1 MGFKI
6 DFSLDN
12 RYIIYKARD
21 GRNIMSKSILI
32 LTLVIVGLTTMLNIN
47 AGAKEVPY
55 TLEDRDRLIRVEA
68 RLYEIDKRFE
78 QIDKRFEQIDKRFDD
93 MFTYLWILAGI
104 FTTLTGST
112 IGFAIWDR
120 RSMIRPFE
128 FRIKELEQGKIDRL
142 ISSLRDVAQIDK
154 NVADILRKHNLL

>member
-1 MGFKI
+1 
-6 DFSLDN
+6 
-12 RYIIYKARD
+12 
-21 GRNIMSKSILI
+21 MSKSILI
-32 LTLVIVGLTTMLNIN
+32 LILVLLGLTTMLNIN

-78 QIDKRFEQIDKRFDD
+78 QIDKRFEQIDKRFEQIDKRFDD

-104 FTTLTGST
+104 FTALTGST

-120 RSMIRPFE
+120 SSMIRPFE

-142 ISSLRDVAQIDK
+142 ISSLRDIAQIDK

>member
-1 MGFKI
+1 
-6 DFSLDN
+6 
-12 RYIIYKARD
+12 
-21 GRNIMSKSILI
+21 MSKSILI
-32 LTLVIVGLTTMLNIN
+32 LILVIAGLTTMLNIS

-68 RLYEIDKRFE
+68 RLYELDKRFEQIDKRFE
-78 QIDKRFEQIDKRFDD
+78 QLDKRFEQIDKRFDD

-104 FTTLTGST
+104 FTALTGST

-120 RSMIRPFE
+120 SSMIRPFE

-142 ISSLRDVAQIDK
+142 ISSLRDLAQIDK

>member
-1 MGFKI
+1 
-6 DFSLDN
+6 
-12 RYIIYKARD
+12 
-21 GRNIMSKSILI
+21 MSKSILI
-32 LTLVIVGLTTMLNIN
+32 LILVIVGLTTMLNIN

-78 QIDKRFEQIDKRFDD
+78 QIDKRFEQIDKRFEQIDKRFEQIDKRFGD
-93 MFTYLWILAGI
+93 MFTFLWILAGI
-104 FTTLTGST
+104 FTALTGST

>member
-1 MGFKI
+1 
-6 DFSLDN
+6 
-12 RYIIYKARD
+12 
-21 GRNIMSKSILI
+21 MSKYIFTFILLI
-32 LTLVIVGLTTMLNIN
+32 
-47 AGAKEVPY
+47 AGFNTVVNVDTWAKEVPY

-78 QIDKRFEQIDKRFDD
+78 QIDKRFEQIDKRFGD
-93 MFTYLWILAGI
+93 MFTFLWILAGI

-120 RSMIRPFE
+120 RSMIRSFE

-142 ISSLRDVAQIDK
+142 ISSLRDIAQIDK

>member
-1 MGFKI
+1 
-6 DFSLDN
+6 
-12 RYIIYKARD
+12 
-21 GRNIMSKSILI
+21 
-32 LTLVIVGLTTMLNIN
+32 MLNIN

-78 QIDKRFEQIDKRFDD
+78 QIDKRFEQIDKRFGD
-93 MFTYLWILAGI
+93 MFTFLWILAGI
-104 FTTLTGST
+104 FTALTGST

-142 ISSLRDVAQIDK
+142 ISSLRDIAQIDK

>member
-1 MGFKI
+1 
-6 DFSLDN
+6 
-12 RYIIYKARD
+12 
-21 GRNIMSKSILI
+21 MSKYIFTFILLI
-32 LTLVIVGLTTMLNIN
+32 
-47 AGAKEVPY
+47 AGFNTVVNVDTWAKEVPY

-78 QIDKRFEQIDKRFDD
+78 QMDKRFEQIDKRFEQIDKRFDD
-93 MFTYLWILAGI
+93 MFTFLWILAGI

-142 ISSLRDVAQIDK
+142 ISSLRDIAQIDK

>member
-1 MGFKI
+1 MLMMVGFTAAAW
-6 DFSLDN
+6 
-12 RYIIYKARD
+12 AR
-21 GRNIMSKSILI
+21 
-32 LTLVIVGLTTMLNIN
+32 
-47 AGAKEVPY
+47 EVPY

-68 RLYEIDKRFE
+68 RLFELDKRFE
-78 QIDKRFEQIDKRFDD
+78 QLDKRFEQLDKRFEQIDKRFDD

-128 FRIKELEQGKIDRL
+128 FRIKELEQGKVDRL
-142 ISSLRDVAQIDK
+142 ISSLRDIAQADK
-154 NVADILRKHNLL
+154 SVADILRKHNLL

>member
-1 MGFKI
+1 
-6 DFSLDN
+6 
-12 RYIIYKARD
+12 
-21 GRNIMSKSILI
+21 MSKSILI
-32 LTLVIVGLTTMLNIN
+32 LILVIVGLTTMLNSN

-68 RLYEIDKRFE
+68 RLYEIDKRFEQIDKRFEQIDKRFEQIDKRFE

-142 ISSLRDVAQIDK
+142 ISSLRDIAQIDK

>member
-1 MGFKI
+1 M
-6 DFSLDN
+6 N
-12 RYIIYKARD
+12 
-21 GRNIMSKSILI
+21 KSILI
-32 LTLVIVGLTTMLNIN
+32 LILVIVGLTTMLNIN

-78 QIDKRFEQIDKRFDD
+78 QIDKRFDD
-93 MFTYLWILAGI
+93 MFTFLWILAGI

-142 ISSLRDVAQIDK
+142 ISSLRDIAQIDK

>member
-1 MGFKI
+1 
-6 DFSLDN
+6 
-12 RYIIYKARD
+12 
-21 GRNIMSKSILI
+21 MSKYIFTFILLI
-32 LTLVIVGLTTMLNIN
+32 SGFNTVVNID
-47 AGAKEVPY
+47 AWAKEVPY

-78 QIDKRFEQIDKRFDD
+78 QIDKRFDD
-93 MFTYLWILAGI
+93 MFTFLWILAGI
-104 FTTLTGST
+104 FTALTGST

-128 FRIKELEQGKIDRL
+128 SRIRELEEGKIDRL
-142 ISSLRDVAQIDK
+142 ISSLRDIAQIDK

>member
-1 MGFKI
+1 
-6 DFSLDN
+6 
-12 RYIIYKARD
+12 
-21 GRNIMSKSILI
+21 MSKSILI
-32 LTLVIVGLTTMLNIN
+32 LILVIVGLTTMLNIN

-78 QIDKRFEQIDKRFDD
+78 QLDKRFEQIDKRFDD

-104 FTTLTGST
+104 FTALTGST

-142 ISSLRDVAQIDK
+142 ISSLRDIAQIDK

>member
-1 MGFKI
+1 MRR
-6 DFSLDN
+6 LV
-12 RYIIYKARD
+12 
-21 GRNIMSKSILI
+21 LI
-32 LTLVIVGLTTMLNIN
+32 LMLMMVGFTT
-47 AGAKEVPY
+47 AAWAKEVPY

-68 RLYEIDKRFE
+68 RLYEIDKRFEQIDKRFE

-128 FRIKELEQGKIDRL
+128 FKIKELEQGKIDRL
-142 ISSLRDVAQIDK
+142 ISSLRDIAQIDK
-154 NVADILRKHNLL
+154 NVADILKKHNLL

>member
-1 MGFKI
+1 MGRR
-6 DFSLDN
+6 LN
-12 RYIIYKARD
+12 
-21 GRNIMSKSILI
+21 LI
-32 LTLVIVGLTTMLNIN
+32 LVLIIGLATMVVNDVL
-47 AGAKEVPY
+47 AKEVPY

-78 QIDKRFEQIDKRFDD
+78 QIDKRFEQIDKRFEQIDKRFDD
-93 MFTYLWILAGI
+93 MFTFLWILAGI
-104 FTTLTGST
+104 FTAMTASS

-128 FRIKELEQGKIDRL
+128 GRIRELEEGKIDRL
-142 ISSLRDVAQIDK
+142 IDSLRDIAQVDK

>member
-1 MGFKI
+1 M
-6 DFSLDN
+6 N
-12 RYIIYKARD
+12 
-21 GRNIMSKSILI
+21 KSILI
-32 LTLVIVGLTTMLNIN
+32 LILVIVGLTTMLNIN

-78 QIDKRFEQIDKRFDD
+78 QIDKRFEQIDKRFGD
-93 MFTYLWILAGI
+93 MFTFLWILAGI
-104 FTTLTGST
+104 FTALTGST

-142 ISSLRDVAQIDK
+142 ISSLRDIAQIDK

>member
-1 MGFKI
+1 MRR
-6 DFSLDN
+6 LN
-12 RYIIYKARD
+12 
-21 GRNIMSKSILI
+21 LI
-32 LTLVIVGLTTMLNIN
+32 LMLMMVGLATMVISD
-47 AGAKEVPY
+47 AWAKEVPY

-78 QIDKRFEQIDKRFDD
+78 QIDKRFDD
-93 MFTYLWILAGI
+93 MFTFLWILAGI
-104 FTTLTGST
+104 FTAITGAT

-128 FRIKELEQGKIDRL
+128 TRIREIEEGKIDRL
-142 ISSLRDVAQIDK
+142 INSLRDIAQVDK

>member
-1 MGFKI
+1 M
-6 DFSLDN
+6 N
-12 RYIIYKARD
+12 
-21 GRNIMSKSILI
+21 KSILI
-32 LTLVIVGLTTMLNIN
+32 LILVIVGLTTMLNIN

-78 QIDKRFEQIDKRFDD
+78 QIDKRFEQMDKRFEQIDKRFDD

-120 RSMIRPFE
+120 RTMIRPFE

-142 ISSLRDVAQIDK
+142 ISSLRDIAQIDK

>member
-1 MGFKI
+1 
-6 DFSLDN
+6 
-12 RYIIYKARD
+12 
-21 GRNIMSKSILI
+21 MSKSILI
-32 LTLVIVGLTTMLNIN
+32 LILVIVGLTTMLNIN

-78 QIDKRFEQIDKRFDD
+78 QIDKRFEQIDKRFEQIDKRFDD
-93 MFTYLWILAGI
+93 MFTFLWILAGI

-120 RSMIRPFE
+120 RTMIRPFE

-142 ISSLRDVAQIDK
+142 ISSLRDIAQVDK
-154 NVADILRKHNLL
+154 SVADILRKHNLL

>member
-1 MGFKI
+1 
-6 DFSLDN
+6 
-12 RYIIYKARD
+12 
-21 GRNIMSKSILI
+21 MSKSILI
-32 LTLVIVGLTTMLNIN
+32 LILVIVGLTTMLNIN

-78 QIDKRFEQIDKRFDD
+78 QLDKRFEQIDKRFEQIDKRFDD

-104 FTTLTGST
+104 FTALTGST

-142 ISSLRDVAQIDK
+142 ISSLRDIAQIDK